1 MKKWRYKVK
10 VTPHEM
16 ERGGGDLA
24 GFLDMLRYDG
34 ARVITWDRDGKGLVI
49 ELQTDGRP
57 PAVERWESFLLYVK
71 DVHEVHGL

>member
-1 MKKWRYKVK
+1 MKAWRYKVK

-24 GFLDMLRYDG
+24 GFLDMLRYEG

-49 ELQTDGRP
+49 ELQSERP
-57 PAVERWESFLLYVK
+57 PVVDRWESFMIRVR
-71 DVHEVHGL
+71 DAHEVTR

>member
-16 ERGGGDLA
+16 ERGGGDLV
-24 GFLDMLRYDG
+24 GFLDMLRYEG

-49 ELQTDGRP
+49 ELQSDRP
-57 PAVERWESFLLYVK
+57 PVVDRWASFMIYVK
-71 DVHEVHGL
+71 DEREVSV